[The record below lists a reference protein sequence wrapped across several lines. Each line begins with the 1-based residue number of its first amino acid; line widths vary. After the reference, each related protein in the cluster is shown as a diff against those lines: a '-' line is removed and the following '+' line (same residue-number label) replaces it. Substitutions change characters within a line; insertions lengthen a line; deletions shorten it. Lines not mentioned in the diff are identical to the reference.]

1 MSAASVS
8 WPTVDD
14 DRVGALDHLGQL
26 LDRIRAGQKPKP
38 PEAPCHDA
46 TCPAPIIF

>member
-26 LDRIRAGQKPKP
+26 LDRISAGPKP
-38 PEAPCHDA
+38 PEAPCHA
-46 TCPAPIIF
+46 MT

>member
-1 MSAASVS
+1 MSTASVP
-8 WPTVDD
+8 WPAVDG

-26 LDRIRAGQKPKP
+26 LDRISARQKAKP
-38 PEAPCHDA
+38 PEASCHDA